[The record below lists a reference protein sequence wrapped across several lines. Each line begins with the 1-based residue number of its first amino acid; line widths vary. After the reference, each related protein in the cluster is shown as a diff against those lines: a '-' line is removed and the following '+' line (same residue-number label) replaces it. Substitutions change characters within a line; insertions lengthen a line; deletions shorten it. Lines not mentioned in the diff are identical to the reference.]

1 MPTGIRL
8 SCNALKQ
15 IEISFFLHFDGCK
28 GPSQNGMNIGVFK
41 SLDCR
46 GCLDSTLSR
55 GDRGVSK
62 FCSHN
67 SLMVPDAKGKKQTYL
82 SAKNIS

>member
-1 MPTGIRL
+1 
-8 SCNALKQ
+8 
-15 IEISFFLHFDGCK
+15 
-28 GPSQNGMNIGVFK
+28 MNIGVFK
-41 SLDCR
+41 SLDCT

-67 SLMVPDAKGKKQTYL
+67 SLMVPDAKGKKQTYS
-82 SAKNIS
+82 SAKNVYLEQIYQMSEGVPEHTYSNIISY